1 MYDFVLEAAIE
12 AEDELPAFA
21 TEAPK
26 LIEPLVFYY
35 NMFWDLY
42 RYRRVVAKNDFVP
55 WEVLEKFASKY
66 GIVELA
72 EFNEFVELFR
82 AMEVVYLESLVT
94 EEQQQPEPEANKNG
108 GFLGSSE

>member
-1 MYDFVLEAAIE
+1 
-12 AEDELPAFA
+12 
-21 TEAPK
+21 
-26 LIEPLVFYY
+26 
-35 NMFWDLY
+35 MFWDLY

-82 AMEVVYLESLVT
+82 AMEQVYLESLVT
-94 EEQQQPEPEANKNG
+94 EEQQQPEPEADKNG
-108 GFLGSSE
+108 GFLGSS